1 MKTRNYL
8 FLAVFLFCNILT
20 GYSQC
25 KVTTNNDTIITCG
38 SSVQLDIV
46 TLDPPD
52 VISWSPATGLSA
64 TNIPN
69 PTANPIIATKYYVTT
84 TTGVCIATDSVTIT
98 VNPLT
103 ADAGADKSLVCG
115 GTAQLDNV
123 SSNYTGNG
131 VLTYSWTPATGLN
144 DATIVNPIAT
154 ITQTTK
160 YYVTVSTPNGCTA
173 MDSVTV
179 TVNPLTADAG
189 ANKNFVCGGSVQLDN
204 ISSNYTGSGVL
215 TYSWSPTAG
224 LNASNIANPIV
235 SIIKQTMK
243 YYVTVTTPNGC
254 TVKDSVTVIV
264 DPLKA
269 NAGTDKN
276 LICGNSVQLDSVMSN
291 YTGAGNL
298 TYAWFPVTGL
308 SSTVSISPSTTI
320 KQTTPYAV
328 TITTADGC
336 TAVDTVTVIVG
347 PLAIDAGTN
356 KIISCGSMVTINT
369 TTNYTGSSAAT
380 YAWTPSAGLNLSYIA
395 NPNASPGQTTKYF
408 VNITTPNGCTAMDSV
423 IVNVYPLQADAGIDQ
438 TIICGGDAQLKVITN
453 YTGTDLPNYTWAPS
467 AGLNLSNISNPIASV
482 AKSTT
487 FYVTVTSVNGCKAV
501 DSIRIIVNP
510 LIANAGIDRTLICG
524 ATNQLLVTSNY
535 TGTDPLN
542 YLWTPNAG
550 LNLSNVVNPVV
561 SVTKNTTFV
570 VNITTDNGC
579 SAKDSINIIVNPL
592 TINAGS
598 DKSHTCGKRIQ
609 LDSILT
615 NYTGTDVLT
624 YTWLPK
630 SGLNNPGI
638 SNPTTN
644 EGNLTYTV
652 TISTPFGACKATD
665 QVKVDLVPLNGVDIC
680 LVTMDSATAKNVI
693 VWNKPEDHGIDSV
706 LIYKE
711 TNVAGNFVQVGS
723 VEENAP
729 NIFKDLSSQP
739 SLKSDKYKIVIKDSC
754 GLKTTISTH
763 HKTMYLS
770 MNKGTG
776 TVWNLAWDN
785 YEGFSTSS
793 VYIYRGIS
801 KTNLILLDV
810 LSSSANQYIDNT
822 APSGDVYYQLEVIRP
837 SPCNPAKYNA
847 SRSNI
852 VTNST
857 IGIYE
862 NAMESF
868 VFSLYPNPTNDV
880 ITINIQEVMDKAMTL
895 NIYNALGALVKTTD
909 IEQNNQQLNVNDLNN
924 GFYTVELKSAKG
936 WAKQKLTIQK

>member
-1 MKTRNYL
+1 MSMKTRNYL
-8 FLAVFLFCNILT
+8 FLAVFLFCNVLN

-25 KVTTNNDTIITCG
+25 EVTTNNDTIITCG
-38 SSVQLDIV
+38 DPVQLDIV
-46 TLDPPD
+46 TLVPPD
-52 VISWSPATGLSA
+52 LISWSPATGLSA
-64 TNIPN
+64 TNI
-69 PTANPIIATKYYVTT
+69 ANPIANPITTTKYYVTT

-103 ADAGADKSLVCG
+103 ADAGTDKS
-115 GTAQLDNV
+115 
-123 SSNYTGNG
+123 
-131 VLTYSWTPATGLN
+131 
-144 DATIVNPIAT
+144 
-154 ITQTTK
+154 
-160 YYVTVSTPNGCTA
+160 
-173 MDSVTV
+173 
-179 TVNPLTADAG
+179 
-189 ANKNFVCGGSVQLDN
+189 FVCGGAVQLDKV
-204 ISSNYTGSGVL
+204 SSNYTGSGVL
-215 TYSWSPTAG
+215 TYSWSPTTG

-235 SIIKQTMK
+235 SIIKQTTK

-264 DPLKA
+264 NPLTA

-276 LICGNSVQLDSVMSN
+276 LSCGNSIQLDTVTSN

-308 SSTVSISPSTTI
+308 SSTVSISPTTTI

-336 TAVDTVTVIVG
+336 TAVDTVSVIVG
-347 PLAIDAGTN
+347 PLTIDAGTN
-356 KIISCGSMVTINT
+356 KIISCGSMVAIT
-369 TTNYTGSSAAT
+369 TATNYTGSGSAT
-380 YAWTPSAGLNLSYIA
+380 YAWTPSTGLNLSYVA
-395 NPNASPGQTTKYF
+395 NPNASPGQTTKYM
-408 VNITTPNGCTAMDSV
+408 VQITTPNGCTAVDSV
-423 IVNVYPLQADAGIDQ
+423 IVNVYPLQADAGVDQ
-438 TIICGGDAQLKVITN
+438 TIICGGDTQLKVITN
-453 YTGTDLPNYTWAPS
+453 YTGTDLPNYSWSPS

-482 AKSTT
+482 AKNTT

-501 DSIRIIVNP
+501 DSVRVIVNP
-510 LIANAGIDRTLICG
+510 LIANAGTDRTLICG
-524 ATNQLLVTSNY
+524 ATNQLLATSNY

-542 YLWTPNAG
+542 YLWTPSAG
-550 LNLSNVVNPVV
+550 LNFSNIVNPIV

-579 SAKDSINIIVNPL
+579 SANDTINIIVNPL

-638 SNPTTN
+638 PNPTTN

-680 LVTMDSATAKNVI
+680 LVTIDSATAKNVI
-693 VWNKPEDHGIDSV
+693 VWNKPEDLGVDSI

-711 TNVAGNFVQVGS
+711 TSIAGNFVQVGS
-723 VEENAP
+723 VEESASG
-729 NIFKDLSSQP
+729 IFKDLSSQP
-739 SLKSDKYKIVIKDSC
+739 SLQSDKYKIAIKDSC
-754 GLKTTISTH
+754 GLKTSISTH
-763 HKTMYLS
+763 HKTMHLS
-770 MNKGTG
+770 MNKGAG
-776 TVWNLAWDN
+776 TIWNLAWDG

-793 VYIYRGIS
+793 VYIYRGIN
-801 KTNLILLDV
+801 KNNLILLDV
-810 LSSSANQYIDNT
+810 LSSSANQYADHT

-837 SPCNPAKYNA
+837 SPCNPAKYNT

-862 NAMESF
+862 NTVESF
-868 VFSLYPNPTNDV
+868 VFALYPNPTNDV
-880 ITINIQEVMDKAMTL
+880 IIVSIPEVMDKTMTL
-895 NIYNALGALVKTTD
+895 NIYNALGALVKTTV
-909 IEQNNQQLNVNDLNN
+909 IEQNNQQLNVSDLNN
-924 GFYTVELKSAKG
+924 GFYTVELRSVRG